1 MGERLMTFGT
11 IQASLF
17 VVSYRQAWSCQ
28 ETYVIELTIIVLTMI
43 ILIGAVIVEELRNHF
58 PQQSQ
63 EPDST
68 LISKPPSK
76 PSGGRSP
83 E

>member
-11 IQASLF
+11 IQVSPF

-28 ETYVIELTIIVLTMI
+28 ETYVIELAIIILTMI
-43 ILIGAVIVEELRNHF
+43 ILIGVVIAEELRNHF
-58 PQQSQ
+58 PKQSQ
-63 EPDST
+63 EPEPP
-68 LISKPPSK
+68 LISKLPSK
-76 PSGGRSP
+76 PSGGRSS